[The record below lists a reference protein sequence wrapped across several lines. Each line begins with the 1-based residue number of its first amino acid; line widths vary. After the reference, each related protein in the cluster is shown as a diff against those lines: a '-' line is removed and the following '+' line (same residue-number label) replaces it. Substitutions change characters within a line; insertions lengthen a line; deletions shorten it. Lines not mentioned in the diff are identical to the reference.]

1 MNFEKRRPLR
11 CRWERDRQRREIF
24 MPSRAGMAA
33 GGRPGPGFWQVLRR
47 GRCLF
52 ACGQGSGTPSSYI
65 CLQKRVPDRFFQKKF
80 FNRCERDVF
89 TGDTSLKIY
98 ENKTETPDGCP
109 GFTLLRLPYN
119 SDADTIMSECRS

>member
-33 GGRPGPGFWQVLRR
+33 GGRPGPGFWQVLHG

-65 CLQKRVPDRFFQKKF
+65 CLQKRIPDRFFQKNFSTDARKKYLQVIRRF
-80 FNRCERDVF
+80 RMCEN
-89 TGDTSLKIY
+89 
-98 ENKTETPDGCP
+98 ETETPDGCP

>member
-11 CRWERDRQRREIF
+11 CRWERVRQRRGIF

-33 GGRPGPGFWQVLRR
+33 GERPGPGFWQVLHG

-65 CLQKRVPDRFFQKKF
+65 CLQKRVPDMFFQKNFSTDARKIYLQVI
-80 FNRCERDVF
+80 RR
-89 TGDTSLKIY
+89 LKIC
-98 ENKTETPDGCP
+98 ENETETPDGCP

>member
-47 GRCLF
+47 VRCLF

-65 CLQKRVPDRFFQKKF
+65 CLQKRIPDRVFQNNF
-80 FNRCERDVF
+80 STDAR
-89 TGDTSLKIY
+89 KIY
-98 ENKTETPDGCP
+98 LQGIRRFRICENETETPDGCL

>member
-1 MNFEKRRPLR
+1 
-11 CRWERDRQRREIF
+11 

-65 CLQKRVPDRFFQKKF
+65 CLQKRIPDRFFQKNFSTDAREMYLQVIRLLKYTKTKPRHQTDAPVLRF
-80 FNRCERDVF
+80 CVF
-89 TGDTSLKIY
+89 HII
-98 ENKTETPDGCP
+98 
-109 GFTLLRLPYN
+109 RMQ
-119 SDADTIMSECRS
+119 IQ